1 MRQRWFLTVVIGV
14 LCAPALSMA
23 QSVDEPVEPV
33 VSEVE
38 RVPLHTVVPDYPKE
52 ARRDRIEGE
61 VEVCFNVDRKGR
73 PMRIGVRRSTH
84 RVFEKA
90 AIRAIRAS
98 RYIPLKRSE
107 PVPAIKTC
115 RTFNFSLEKGA
126 PDR

>member
-1 MRQRWFLTVVIGV
+1 MSLRRFLLVVVGIM
-14 LCAPALSMA
+14 CIPAPGMA
-23 QSVDEPVEPV
+23 QSVREPV

-90 AIRAIRAS
+90 AIRAVRAS
-98 RYIPLKRSE
+98 RYTPLKRSE
-107 PVPAIKTC
+107 PVPSIKTC
-115 RTFNFSLEKGA
+115 RTFTFSLERGA
-126 PDR
+126 SGA